1 VYFLLIVL
9 IILQKL
15 QVDDD
20 SADAGDLAKAYLSR
34 AEERAKNRSKSKAP
48 QSDVEDD
55 DTEDDPDKKQ
65 DDKKQDDKK
74 QGDNQ

>member
-1 VYFLLIVL
+1 LI
-9 IILQKL
+9 KEL
-15 QVDDD
+15 QVEDD
-20 SADAGDLAKAYLSR
+20 SADTWDLAKAYLSR

-48 QSDVEDD
+48 QADVEDD

>member
-1 VYFLLIVL
+1 M
-9 IILQKL
+9 
-15 QVDDD
+15 QVEDD
-20 SADAGDLAKAYLSR
+20 SADTWDLAKAYLSR